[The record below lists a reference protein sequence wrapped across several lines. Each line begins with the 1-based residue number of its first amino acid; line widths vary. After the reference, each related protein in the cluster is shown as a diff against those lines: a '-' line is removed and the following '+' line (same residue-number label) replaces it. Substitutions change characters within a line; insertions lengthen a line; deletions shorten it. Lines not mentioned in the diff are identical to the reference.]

1 MYNYICIYLSLSI
14 YLSFYLFVYLS
25 IHLSIYPSI
34 HLSIYLSISIWDVD
48 GIVFEF
54 KARLRN
60 EFRRTSSNKPTN
72 RQEIVISRG
81 ASQMEVWQWKR
92 KGGRFPG
99 TYITIHIVCEPK
111 PYWGSS
117 QTGVTVTISG
127 RFLLMSSSQNLRAS
141 ISEPTSHWNEPSSKM
156 AFWVLCSRCLAQFGT
171 VQTPGMC
178 GKLGHTGKC

>member
-14 YLSFYLFVYLS
+14 YLSFFLSICLS

-34 HLSIYLSISIWDVD
+34 HLSISIWDVD

-81 ASQMEVWQWKR
+81 ASQMEV
-92 KGGRFPG
+92 
-99 TYITIHIVCEPK
+99 
-111 PYWGSS
+111 
-117 QTGVTVTISG
+117 
-127 RFLLMSSSQNLRAS
+127 
-141 ISEPTSHWNEPSSKM
+141 
-156 AFWVLCSRCLAQFGT
+156 
-171 VQTPGMC
+171 
-178 GKLGHTGKC
+178 